1 MGRRKKYVSPIEDIY
16 NRVPYF
22 VMPDG
27 RVIEKDEII
36 KIKGE
41 HGGKFKF
48 IEHVTRTDSGIDWID
63 CFELHRGVV
72 GCWRSFRTDRIKPM
86 PKTRGKRRKRVV

>member
-1 MGRRKKYVSPIEDIY
+1 MGRRKKVVSPNQHIY

-22 VMPDG
+22 TMEDG

-48 IEHVTRTDSGIDWID
+48 LEHVTRTDSGIDWID
-63 CFELHRGVV
+63 CFELRGGVLC
-72 GCWRSFRTDRIKPM
+72 GWRSFRTDRIKPM
-86 PKTRGKRRKRVV
+86 PKTRRKRRKKVI

>member
-1 MGRRKKYVSPIEDIY
+1 MGRRKQVVSPYQHLY

-22 VMPDG
+22 IMPDG

-48 IEHVTRTDSGIDWID
+48 LEHVTRTDSGIEWID
-63 CFELHRGVV
+63 CFELRGGVLC
-72 GCWRSFRTDRIKPM
+72 GWRSFYPDRIKPM
-86 PKTRGKRRKRVV
+86 PKTRRKRRKRV

>member
-1 MGRRKKYVSPIEDIY
+1 MRRRKKYINPIQDIY
-16 NRVPYF
+16 NREPYF
-22 VMPDG
+22 TMPDG

-48 IEHVTRTDSGIDWID
+48 LEHVTRKDTGIDWID
-63 CFELHRGVV
+63 CFELRGGVLC
-72 GCWRSFRTDRIKPM
+72 GWRSFRTDRIKPM
-86 PKTRGKRRKRVV
+86 PKIRRKRSKKVV

>member
-1 MGRRKKYVSPIEDIY
+1 MPRRKKVVSPNEGIY

-22 VMPDG
+22 TMPDG
-27 RVIEKDEII
+27 RIIEKDEII

-48 IEHVTRTDSGIDWID
+48 IGHVTRTDSGIDWID
-63 CFELHRGVV
+63 CFELHRGVLC
-72 GCWRSFRTDRIKPM
+72 GWRSFRTDRIKPM
-86 PKTRGKRRKRVV
+86 PKTRRKRRKRVV

>member
-1 MGRRKKYVSPIEDIY
+1 MGRRKAVTSPLAY
-16 NRVPYF
+16 LYHRVPYYT
-22 VMPDG
+22 MADG

-48 IEHVTRTDSGIDWID
+48 DAHVTRTDSGIEWID
-63 CFELHRGVV
+63 CFELRGSVLC
-72 GCWRSFRTDRIKPM
+72 GWRSFYPDRIKPM
-86 PKTRGKRRKRVV
+86 PKTRRKRSKKVA

>member
-1 MGRRKKYVSPIEDIY
+1 
-16 NRVPYF
+16 
-22 VMPDG
+22 MPDG

-48 IEHVTRTDSGIDWID
+48 LEHVKRTDTGIEWID
-63 CFELHRGVV
+63 CFEIRG
-72 GCWRSFRTDRIKPM
+72 GMLCGWRSFYPDRIKPM
-86 PKTRGKRRKRVV
+86 PKTRRKRRSRVK

>member
-1 MGRRKKYVSPIEDIY
+1 MPRRKKVVSPNQDIY
-16 NRVPYF
+16 NRVPHF
-22 VMPDG
+22 TMPDG

-48 IEHVTRTDSGIDWID
+48 LEHVTRTDSGTDWID
-63 CFELHRGVV
+63 CFELRGGVLC
-72 GCWRSFRTDRIKPM
+72 GWRSFRTDRIKPM
-86 PKTRGKRRKRVV
+86 PKTRRKRRKKVV

>member
-1 MGRRKKYVSPIEDIY
+1 MGRRKAVKSPLAHLY
-16 NRVPYF
+16 HRVPHYT
-22 VMPDG
+22 MSDG

-48 IEHVTRTDSGIDWID
+48 LEHVTRTDSGIEWID
-63 CFELHRGVV
+63 CFELRGGVLC
-72 GCWRSFRTDRIKPM
+72 GWRSFYPDRIKPM
-86 PKTRGKRRKRVV
+86 PISRRKRRKKVV

>member
-1 MGRRKKYVSPIEDIY
+1 MGRRKKIISPY
-16 NRVPYF
+16 AGLYHRVPYY

-27 RVIEKDEII
+27 RTIEKDEII

-48 IEHVTRTDSGIDWID
+48 LEHVTRTDSGIEWID
-63 CFELHRGVV
+63 CFELRGGVLC
-72 GCWRSFRTDRIKPM
+72 GWRSFYPDRIKPM
-86 PKTRGKRRKRVV
+86 PKPRRKRMKKVA

>member
-1 MGRRKKYVSPIEDIY
+1 VRRRKIVKSPFSDLY
-16 NRVPYF
+16 HRVPHYT
-22 VMPDG
+22 MPDG

-48 IEHVTRTDSGIDWID
+48 VEHVTRTDSGIEWID
-63 CFELHRGVV
+63 CFELRG
-72 GCWRSFRTDRIKPM
+72 GILCGWRSFYPDRIKPL
-86 PKTRGKRRKRVV
+86 PKTRRRRRKKVV

>member
-1 MGRRKKYVSPIEDIY
+1 MSRRKKVVSPNAYLY
-16 NRVPYF
+16 NRVDHY

-48 IEHVTRTDSGIDWID
+48 HEHVTRTDSGIEWID
-63 CFELHRGVV
+63 CFELHRGSL
-72 GCWRSFRTDRIKPM
+72 GGWRSFYPDRIKPM
-86 PKTRGKRRKRVV
+86 PKPRRRRRKKVD